1 MEAYA
6 LNNQRYYQYLLS
18 AGHLCADFNKGA
30 LSALL
35 PFLIAIHNL
44 DYAAAASLVMFSNLI
59 GSIVQPIFGHLADK
73 KNVPWTMALGV
84 ILAGGGMSITGYV
97 GDFTGLCIAIVIS
110 GIGVSMFHPTAA
122 LLANKSAPKNQQG
135 NSISIFSFG
144 GNLGFTLGPIITTA
158 AITIFGIKG
167 TIILMIPVLIEAAA
181 LLQNNSHFKKI
192 AESESS
198 MSKTIKAT
206 DQVDDWRTFY
216 KICGIIF
223 GRSIIFYGANTF
235 LALYWIHNLNQ
246 SEIVGNAVLTFF
258 YALGAFSTLFGGR
271 IADKFGHAKIIRLS
285 FLTILPSILIFYFAA
300 SPILSIISVIPIGLA
315 IGLCYSPIVVTGQN
329 SLPNHKG
336 LASGITLGLSVS
348 IGGIFAPI
356 LGTVANNFGL
366 ENVFLIIAGVSLI
379 PLTFAFLLKNK

>member
-1 MEAYA
+1 
-6 LNNQRYYQYLLS
+6 
-18 AGHLCADFNKGA
+18 
-30 LSALL
+30 
-35 PFLIAIHNL
+35 
-44 DYAAAASLVMFSNLI
+44 
-59 GSIVQPIFGHLADK
+59 
-73 KNVPWTMALGV
+73 
-84 ILAGGGMSITGYV
+84 
-97 GDFTGLCIAIVIS
+97 
-110 GIGVSMFHPTAA
+110 
-122 LLANKSAPKNQQG
+122 
-135 NSISIFSFG
+135 
-144 GNLGFTLGPIITTA
+144 
-158 AITIFGIKG
+158 
-167 TIILMIPVLIEAAA
+167 
-181 LLQNNSHFKKI
+181 
-192 AESESS
+192 
-198 MSKTIKAT
+198 MSKTIEAT
-206 DQVDDWRTFY
+206 DQIDDWRTFY

-223 GRSIIFYGANTF
+223 GRSIIFYGMNTF

-285 FLTILPSILIFYFAA
+285 FLTILPSILLFYFAA

-356 LGTVANNFGL
+356 LGTAANNFGL
-366 ENVFLIIAGVSLI
+366 ENVFLFITGVSLI